1 MPLSKKLKIFLM
13 RKSEVKSHFQKVNKG
28 IMTAGKGIGL
38 KSNSVLS
45 LTTEPNPI
53 TKVSKSKTQL
63 AAKLLLATGRLTN
76 TFFSHIK
83 NVLKIRL
90 RLQLVRNAKILS

>member
-1 MPLSKKLKIFLM
+1 MPLSRKLKIFLM

-63 AAKLLLATGRLTN
+63 AAGR
-76 TFFSHIK
+76 FFPGIVSQC
-83 NVLKIRL
+83 N
-90 RLQLVRNAKILS
+90 